1 MVRPS
6 DSAGVCPVTRVR
18 TPSER
23 ITLTGRDRMPIL
35 TARSVA
41 VPRTGARVTTP
52 LLSLTWTDHVTGHQG
67 FLVVD
72 RLVRG
77 VASGGLRMRPGCTLD
92 EVTGLARGMTM
103 KEALHYDPEAR
114 YIPLGGAKGG
124 IDCDPRDPAAYGLLV
139 RYLRA
144 VRPYVESCWTTGE
157 DLGLSQDLVDRAAA
171 EAGLVSSIQAVYPLL
186 DDEATARRRLADAF
200 AVEVDGIGLDEL
212 AGGCGVAESVLAA
225 LDLAGVPYAGTRVAV
240 QGLGT
245 MGGATARFLT
255 RAGLTVV
262 AVADIKGTVF
272 NPAGLDVEALLAAR
286 DAYGTVDRSALR
298 PADRELPGDA
308 WLSLDA
314 EVLVPAAVSYTIDT
328 GNQERVRARWIVEAA
343 NMPVLPAAEAL
354 LAARGVTVLPDVVVN
369 SGTNAWWWWTLFG
382 DIGPDA
388 DEAFAHIRRSMRALV
403 EQLLTRAEAD
413 GISPRAAAHALVA
426 DRLPVIADRFGWY
439 R

>member
-1 MVRPS
+1 MTV
-6 DSAGVCPVTRVR
+6 
-18 TPSER
+18 
-23 ITLTGRDRMPIL
+23 
-35 TARSVA
+35 
-41 VPRTGARVTTP
+41 P
-52 LLSLTWTDHVTGHQG
+52 LLSLTWTDDITGHQG
-67 FLVVD
+67 FLVID

-77 VASGGLRMRPGCTLD
+77 VCSGGLRMREGCTLD
-92 EVTGLARGMTM
+92 EVTGLARGMSM
-103 KEALHYDPEAR
+103 KEALHYDPQGR

-144 VRPYVESCWTTGE
+144 VRPYIESFWTTGE

-186 DDEATARRRLADAF
+186 DDEPAARRRLADAF

-212 AGGCGVAESVLAA
+212 AGGCGVAEAA
-225 LDLAGVPYAGTRVAV
+225 LTALDRAGVPHAGTRVAV

-245 MGGATARFLT
+245 MGGATARFLA

-262 AVADIKGTVF
+262 AVADLKGTIA

-286 DAYGTVDRSALR
+286 DAYGTVDRGALR
-298 PADRELPGDA
+298 SADRELPGDA
-308 WLSLDA
+308 WLSADA
-314 EVLVPAAVSYTIDT
+314 EVLVPAAVSYAVDSV
-328 GNQERVRARWIVEAA
+328 NQERITARWIVEAA
-343 NMPVLPAAEAL
+343 NMPVLPEAEAL

-382 DIGPDA
+382 DIGPDPA
-388 DEAFAHIRRSMRALV
+388 EAFAHIRHAMRTLT
-403 EQLLTRAEAD
+403 EQMLTRAESD
-413 GISPRAAAHALVA
+413 GTTPRAAAHAIAA
-426 DRLPVIADRFGWY
+426 DRHPVIVERYGQY